1 MAEPGDEVPYGED
14 LANKRTQL
22 RKKTTRIVN
31 EIVEVIKRRGSR
43 TLIRQLRKDIT
54 LNIGKCNDINE
65 EICDSCVED
74 KEAEKQWK
82 LQIEY
87 KVKAAT
93 AIQHIDQY
101 LEERKDDA
109 ASIAYNP
116 ENKNK
121 RMEIEEL
128 PAGAAAQED
137 ILEAVVMNEKMTLP
151 KPEWKNLNKKET
163 PMSSWRDLDLEENML
178 EQFEAWT
185 REPVLKETSEQFIA
199 KYLWKLTTG
208 VP

>member
-65 EICDSCVED
+65 EICDSWVED
-74 KEAEKQWK
+74 EEADKQWK
-82 LQIEY
+82 IQTDY
-87 KVKAAT
+87 KVKADT
-93 AIQHIDQY
+93 AIQIIDQY
-101 LEERKDDA
+101 LEEWKVDT
-109 ASIAYNP
+109 ASIASKP

-121 RMEIEEL
+121 RMETEEL
-128 PAGAAAQED
+128 TAGGKIQED
-137 ILEAVVMNEKMTLP
+137 ILEELVMNEKITMP
-151 KPEWKNLNKKET
+151 IPEWKSLNKKET
-163 PMSSWRDLDLEENML
+163 PMPSWRD
-178 EQFEAWT
+178 
-185 REPVLKETSEQFIA
+185 
-199 KYLWKLTTG
+199 
-208 VP
+208 